1 LQKLILDYI
10 TKELNLKVKKI
21 HKFTDE
27 CAGQYKSRHT
37 FGDLFC
43 FLADFGFQ
51 VDCHFFETSQAKG
64 EQDARGTNIKEC
76 VSLAVLRHETLIT
89 SA

>member
-10 TKELNLKVKKI
+10 TKELNLMVKKI

-37 FGDLFC
+37 LGDLFC

-64 EQDARGTNIKEC
+64 
-76 VSLAVLRHETLIT
+76 
-89 SA
+89 